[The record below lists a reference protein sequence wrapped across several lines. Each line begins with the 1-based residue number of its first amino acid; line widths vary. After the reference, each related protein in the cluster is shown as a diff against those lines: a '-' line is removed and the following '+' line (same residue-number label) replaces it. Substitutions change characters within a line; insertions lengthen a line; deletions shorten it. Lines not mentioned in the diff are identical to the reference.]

1 MYRICTFDTHT
12 SYYNLGD
19 SEPVDL
25 DQNEYVIGDPDNH
38 LKNNALIKNYILM
51 DRFKV
56 QMEICANDLSFCR
69 VLFERVY

>member
-1 MYRICTFDTHT
+1 M
-12 SYYNLGD
+12 NA
-19 SEPVDL
+19 DL
-25 DQNEYVIGDPDNH
+25 YTALPPGQKEEY
-38 LKNNALIKNYILM
+38 NALIKNYILM